1 MNPTTYLTEK
11 ELNHAYHLLEHYP
24 EAQAGIDVLKR
35 HRGNPKTS
43 VEELAGGNPSFQVQS
58 LVVVA
63 PKSIWEILLEQLY
76 LDVCGS
82 NSSDLRQANRNS
94 LRKILNESQLHPESA
109 ALLSGAVVYLV
120 HLSGVAISPAV
131 ATVLVLYVL
140 HLGINVFCEYTAQFR
155 TS

>member
-24 EAQAGIDVLKR
+24 EAQAGIEVLKR

-43 VEELAGGNPSFQVQS
+43 IEELVGHPSFQVQS
-58 LVVVA
+58 LVAA
-63 PKSIWEILLEQLY
+63 PKSVWEILLEQLY

-82 NSSDLRQANRNS
+82 NSSDLCQTNRNS

-109 ALLSGAVVYLV
+109 ALLSGAVVYLAP
-120 HLSGVAISPAV
+120 LSGLAVSPAV
-131 ATVLVLYVL
+131 ATILVLYVL
-140 HLGINVFCEYTAQFR
+140 HLGINVFYEYTAQFR